1 MANLISFIVLISL
14 KYFAKLFYRFKITW
28 PKERINWDE
37 IRLIIFLNHT
47 SLYEFLYLG
56 FLPNAFLCKLSN
68 RMVAPAASKTMD
80 RPLVGLFF
88 KLFNPGMISITRKR
102 DASWKN
108 FKDNIKS
115 DSIIIIAPEGRM
127 KRTTGLDLEGNK
139 MSVKSGVLDVLAGI
153 NNGDM
158 VIAYSG
164 GIHHVQVPGEGLP
177 KLFKRLKMNLE
188 YFNIKEY
195 KNRFSSEIGSEQ
207 WRKSVL
213 ADLQWRLE
221 NNVPVFS

>member
-1 MANLISFIVLISL
+1 
-14 KYFAKLFYRFKITW
+14 
-28 PKERINWDE
+28 
-37 IRLIIFLNHT
+37 
-47 SLYEFLYLG
+47 
-56 FLPNAFLCKLSN
+56 
-68 RMVAPAASKTMD
+68 MD

-139 MSVKSGVLDVLAGI
+139 MSVKSGVLDVLADI

-188 YFNIKEY
+188 HFNIKEY

>member
-1 MANLISFIVLISL
+1 MANLISFIILISL

-56 FLPNAFLCKLSN
+56 FLPNAFLCKLSK